1 MSPTG
6 PRKDRWDPTSSKA
19 NPHWASMYAAKRRA
33 IDRALLAEVERTIG
47 AEPVMVDPRADMR
60 AEIAKAFGSPP
71 P

>member
-1 MSPTG
+1 
-6 PRKDRWDPTSSKA
+6 
-19 NPHWASMYAAKRRA
+19 MYARKRAA

-60 AEIAKAFGSPP
+60 AEIARAFGRPP